1 MRRSISAAAST
12 FGDFS
17 VRGAA
22 GGANGGLANPPT
34 IFVQSPSPGAASNSF
49 SDLNIRGAAAN
60 TSSSRNSTSEPAF
73 GHASTFGGTAS
84 PSTKMLPGFGHY
96 SSQGVPA
103 FPGVN
108 TNPNINAI
116 ITGTQRRTAG
126 TWSWTRD
133 NR

>member
-1 MRRSISAAAST
+1 MRRTISTAAST
-12 FGDFS
+12 PSGFS

-22 GGANGGLANPPT
+22 GGANGGLTDPPT
-34 IFVQSPSPGAASNSF
+34 IFVQAPSPRAASNSF
-49 SDLNIRGAAAN
+49 SDFNIRGAAAN
-60 TSSSRNSTSEPAF
+60 ASSYRAPTSQPAF
-73 GHASTFGGTAS
+73 SRPSTFGGTAFT
-84 PSTKMLPGFGHY
+84 STKTQAGFGHY

-108 TNPNINAI
+108 ANANVNAI

>member
-1 MRRSISAAAST
+1 MRRSISTAAST
-12 FGDFS
+12 IGDFS

-22 GGANGGLANPPT
+22 GDANGGSANTPT
-34 IFVQSPSPGAASNSF
+34 ICVQAPSPRAASNSF
-49 SDLNIRGAAAN
+49 SDFNIRGAAAN
-60 TSSSRNSTSEPAF
+60 VPSPRTPTSQPAF
-73 GHASTFGGTAS
+73 GQASTIGGTAS
-84 PSTKMLPGFGHY
+84 TSTKTLPGFGHY

-108 TNPNINAI
+108 ANPNVNAI